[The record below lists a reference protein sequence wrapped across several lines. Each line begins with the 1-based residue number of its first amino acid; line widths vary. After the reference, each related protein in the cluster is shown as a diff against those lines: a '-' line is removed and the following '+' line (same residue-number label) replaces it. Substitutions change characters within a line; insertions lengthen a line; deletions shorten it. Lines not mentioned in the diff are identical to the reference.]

1 MAELQGE
8 QNFTAVPVFDFTAY
22 QRQVDLLAAQTKAMK
37 IQARK
42 GEKTGKISKH
52 KSPQVK
58 RSLGFLFDTKGL
70 EDINE
75 ILCIVSE
82 VQNLSGDTVKEAFLQ
97 ISECV
102 NQMNSQVNSEML
114 ANKMASKSQ
123 YGWKTVKCFE
133 TDSLFKGLNDK
144 DEEASTKK
152 FKAAEFQ
159 AAREL
164 KSVKKG
170 PRSRL
175 SRFSPYYGAPATGS
189 NPTSTPSTSS
199 GATKPATT
207 VGNAVGPCFK
217 CKLPGHIQKY
227 CPN

>member
-1 MAELQGE
+1 MMA
-8 QNFTAVPVFDFTAY
+8 D
-22 QRQVDLLAAQTKAMK
+22 DLAASVIFDIGTYKRQIELLSAQTRAMK
-37 IQARK
+37 IQARN
-42 GEKTGKISKH
+42 GEKSGEISKH

-58 RSLGFLFDTKGL
+58 RSLGFLFDMKHGL

-75 ILCIVSE
+75 IVDSFTE
-82 VQNLSGDTVKEAFLQ
+82 VENPMIESTRDAFMQVANCVKILK
-97 ISECV
+97 
-102 NQMNSQVNSEML
+102 SQVDSEML

-133 TDSLFKGLNDK
+133 SDSLFKGLEDK
-144 DEEASTKK
+144 DEEANTKK

-170 PRSRL
+170 PARARL
-175 SRFSPYYGAPATGS
+175 SRFSPYWGS
-189 NPTSTPSTSS
+189 QANASTSS
-199 GATKPATT
+199 SSSSVSKPATT
-207 VGNAVGPCFK
+207 AGGAVANNIGPCFK
-217 CKLPGHIQKY
+217 CLMPGHIKKF